1 MSNGVDSMKVAAIEG
16 LIAEI
21 QFAINA
27 LLNTNPIQ
35 LEAKKAASEV
45 LYHWEHKELAGLKA
59 AYQEVETS

>member
-16 LIAEI
+16 LVAEI

-35 LEAKKAASEV
+35 LEAKKEASEV
-45 LYHWEHKELAGLKA
+45 LYHWEHKELTALKA